1 MEQTTYVSRLR
12 YLDADDLDDSIV
24 NFDGLDVRGS
34 DGEKLGEVDGF
45 LVDPQS
51 HRVLYTVVDSGGW
64 FSSRRFLLPI
74 GHTMIDRDSQALLV
88 DVSRQALSAYPE
100 FDERRF
106 NEMSDTDFRSYQ
118 ERMASVCCTD
128 ESPAGSSASWNE
140 RRHYQQPGWWPASA
154 YTPESLR
161 PIEARPFD
169 RGTTGPGLATAA
181 GAATAATLGSR
192 GDSHSHGT
200 ITHSHPGGH
209 EQHTHDQADL
219 NPARERVAAHG
230 VERTSGDHDDVHES
244 GARDRD
250 DLSPH
255 FGGRAQPGDILGIET
270 GGETTNIGETAE
282 DENKR
287 RRAAEKNR
295 PTDVER
301 E

>member
-12 YLDADDLDDSIV
+12 YLDADDLDDSV
-24 NFDGLDVRGS
+24 VDFDGLDVRGS

-106 NEMSDTDFRSYQ
+106 NEMSDADFRSYQ

-128 ESPAGSSASWNE
+128 ETPVATSSSWNE

-154 YTPESLR
+154 YAPESLR
-161 PIEARPFD
+161 PIESRPFA
-169 RGTTGPGLATAA
+169 GGVAATGVATAT
-181 GAATAATLGSR
+181 GAATAATLGTR
-192 GDSHSHGT
+192 GDSHTHGN

-209 EQHTHDQADL
+209 EHHTHEQADL
-219 NPARERVAAHG
+219 NRERVAARG
-230 VERTSGDHDDVHES
+230 DERSSGDHNDVHES
-244 GARDRD
+244 GGRDRD
-250 DLSPH
+250 DVSPH

-270 GGETTNIGETAE
+270 GGETTSVGDTAE

-287 RRAAEKNR
+287 RRTAEKTT
-295 PTDVER
+295 PTEPKR
-301 E
+301 